1 MWNDLQ
7 YYINRHLHQ
16 YNVPWYTIS
25 GITPAPFF
33 FVHTHLSLSQ
43 HFDNRRTLSE
53 GYSFRAESLKLKSSC
68 KLDAGYRDV
77 RFHKV
82 TFQNIRDAGA
92 TLKKKKKKRF
102 SSLSQPRVYLMTFVQ
117 FEKRSNVAENMM
129 SSVHNCPKNWTGER
143 VCDEWR
149 LPENKTKYYN
159 HFWLCF
165 FFFCTLFLNHFIYAL
180 VLLCKTVL

>member
-1 MWNDLQ
+1 MICSTTLTGIC
-7 YYINRHLHQ
+7 INIMYPGTQSLALHQ
-16 YNVPWYTIS
+16 LH
-25 GITPAPFF
+25 FF

-92 TLKKKKKKRF
+92 TLKKKKKNDF
-102 SSLSQPRVYLMTFVQ
+102 PHYPSQELT
-117 FEKRSNVAENMM
+117 
-129 SSVHNCPKNWTGER
+129 
-143 VCDEWR
+143 
-149 LPENKTKYYN
+149 
-159 HFWLCF
+159 
-165 FFFCTLFLNHFIYAL
+165 
-180 VLLCKTVL
+180 